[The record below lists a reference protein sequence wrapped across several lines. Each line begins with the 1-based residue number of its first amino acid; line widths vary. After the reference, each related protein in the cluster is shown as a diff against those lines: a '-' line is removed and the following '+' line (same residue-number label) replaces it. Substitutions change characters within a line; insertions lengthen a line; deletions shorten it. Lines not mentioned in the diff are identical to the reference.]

1 MIEHTLS
8 RLVVPSLEDRLRV
21 MPAVVVTGARQTGKS
36 TLAQKLT
43 PGSRRFFTLDDLD
56 VLDAARRDP
65 EALVGGSQPVTID
78 EVQREPDLLHAVKL
92 AIDRQRQPGQFL
104 LTGSANLL
112 LMRQVSESLAGRA
125 SYMTLWPMTRREQQ
139 GLGRGGLWDEL
150 LEARDEDWPD
160 RIAAHP
166 ALPEDWRLLARRGGF
181 PSPALHLESDR
192 DRAVWFDGY
201 VRTYLERDLQGLSA
215 ISALPDFRR
224 LMRAACLRMGQ
235 LVNQAELGRDVA
247 LPQPTVHRYLNLL
260 ETSYLLVRL
269 PAYAVNRTKRL
280 IKSPKVYWGDT
291 GVALHLTQE
300 EEPRGAH
307 LENLVLHDLL
317 TWRDSRLDR
326 AEVFYWRTTIGE
338 EVDFVIEAG
347 DRLLPIEVKA
357 TARPRL
363 RDITNLRTFRA
374 EYGERA
380 RAGLP
385 AARRRDAG
393 LDCTRRAG
401 RPLVEGA
408 VRVVWEVGDYQI
420 TSCNWVLIIASA
432 RLPL

>member
-36 TLAQKLT
+36 TLAQELT

-125 SYMTLWPMTRREQQ
+125 SYLTLWPMTRREQQ

-300 EEPRGAH
+300 KEPRGAH

-380 RAGLP
+380 RAGLLLH
-385 AARRRDAG
+385 AG
-393 LDCTRRAG
+393 EMLDWIA
-401 RPLVEGA
+401 PDVLA
-408 VRVVWEVGDYQI
+408 VPWWRV
-420 TSCNWVLIIASA
+420 L
-432 RLPL
+432 